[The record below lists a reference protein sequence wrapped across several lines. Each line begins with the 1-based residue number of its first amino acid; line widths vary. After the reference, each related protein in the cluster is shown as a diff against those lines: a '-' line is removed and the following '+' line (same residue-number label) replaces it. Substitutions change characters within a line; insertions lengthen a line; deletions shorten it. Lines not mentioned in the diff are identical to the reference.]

1 MQASHSWLNPWPWGK
16 ELRTFSE
23 DLPTAHIIDSA
34 FIESWRPNMDPP
46 KSSSHFMQPLQRILR
61 ERERE
66 REREADELEAGLTSA
81 DLSGCSAD
89 WVGVN
94 LERERV
100 CLESGKSV
108 TVWIKVLW
116 LCKVIKHPSFSFSFS
131 NFFRSCV
138 CAMSWL
144 CPNYVYICQI
154 ICRHACNRVLVQH
167 IHIGAFAVFVLL
179 RSGLSLS
186 LFFFFFFFYFYF
198 LRFLNITGYLFYV
211 LLVDN
216 YALLS
221 VLAF

>member
-1 MQASHSWLNPWPWGK
+1 MN
-16 ELRTFSE
+16 
-23 DLPTAHIIDSA
+23 
-34 FIESWRPNMDPP
+34 IE
-46 KSSSHFMQPLQRILR
+46 R

-154 ICRHACNRVLVQH
+154 ICRHACSRVLVQH

-186 LFFFFFFFYFYF
+186 LSLSLLLLLLLFLFFAFFKHYW
-198 LRFLNITGYLFYV
+198 LPV
-211 LLVDN
+211 LCIV
-216 YALLS
+216 S
-221 VLAF
+221 R